1 MDQKVQTDV
10 LQRLRNVDGH
20 VRAIMRMV
28 EEGQPCTDLIQ
39 QARAVRGA
47 MRQVSIVLLCNHL
60 DTCLRN
66 LEIEDQ
72 PQEATQLRQELIALV
87 TQIE

>member
-1 MDQKVQTDV
+1 MEQKTQTEV

-28 EEGQPCTDLIQ
+28 EEGKPCTDLIQ

-47 MRQVSIVLLCNHL
+47 MRQVSILLICNHL
-60 DTCLRN
+60 DSCLRN
-66 LEIEDQ
+66 VD
-72 PQEATQLRQELIALV
+72 PQAQAESAAQLRQELLSLV
-87 TQIE
+87 AQLE

>member
-1 MDQKVQTDV
+1 MEQKVQTEV

-47 MRQVSIVLLCNHL
+47 MRQVSILLLCNHL

-66 LEIEDQ
+66 LKIAGQADD
-72 PQEATQLRQELIALV
+72 AAKLRGELIALV
-87 TQIE
+87 ARSE

>member
-1 MDQKVQTDV
+1 MEQATQTEV

-47 MRQVSIVLLCNHL
+47 MRQVSILLICNHL
-60 DTCLRN
+60 ESCLPTA
-66 LEIEDQ
+66 EFKTQAES
-72 PQEATQLRQELIALV
+72 ATQLRRDLLALV
-87 TQIE
+87 TQFE

>member
-1 MDQKVQTDV
+1 MELATETDV

-20 VRAIMRMV
+20 VRAIIRMV

-47 MRQVSIVLLCNHL
+47 MRQVSLILICHHL
-60 DTCLRN
+60 DYCLRN
-66 LEIEDQ
+66 LE
-72 PQEATQLRQELIALV
+72 PQQQAEGATQLRRELLSLV
-87 TQIE
+87 TQVE

>member
-1 MDQKVQTDV
+1 MEQLTQTEV

-28 EEGQPCTDLIQ
+28 EEGQPCADLIQ

-47 MRQVSIVLLCNHL
+47 MRQVSILLICNHL
-60 DTCLRN
+60 DCCLRN
-66 LEIEDQ
+66 MGAEEQ
-72 PQEATQLRQELIALV
+72 AQGATQLRRELVSLV
-87 TQIE
+87 TQLE

>member
-1 MDQKVQTDV
+1 MEQKVQTEV
-10 LQRLRNVDGH
+10 LQRLHNVDGH

-47 MRQVSIVLLCNHL
+47 MRQVSILLLCNHM
-60 DTCLRN
+60 DVCLRN
-66 LEIEDQ
+66 LEG
-72 PQEATQLRQELIALV
+72 EAQADDAVKLRQELIALV
-87 TQIE
+87 TQVE

>member
-1 MDQKVQTDV
+1 MEQKTQTEV

-47 MRQVSIVLLCNHL
+47 MRQVSILLICNHL
-60 DTCLRN
+60 DSCLRKM
-66 LEIEDQ
+66 D
-72 PQEATQLRQELIALV
+72 PQAQAESAAQLRQELLSLV
-87 TQIE
+87 AQLE

>member
-1 MDQKVQTDV
+1 MEQATQTEV

-28 EEGQPCTDLIQ
+28 EEGQPCADLIQ

-47 MRQVSIVLLCNHL
+47 MRQVSILLICNHL
-60 DTCLRN
+60 ESCLPTA
-66 LEIEDQ
+66 ESKTQAES
-72 PQEATQLRQELIALV
+72 ATQLRRELLALV
-87 TQIE
+87 TQFE

>member
-47 MRQVSIVLLCNHL
+47 MRQVSILLLCNHL

-66 LEIEDQ
+66 LEIEDHTQ
-72 PQEATQLRQELIALV
+72 GATQLRQELIALV

>member
-1 MDQKVQTDV
+1 MEQKVQTEV

-20 VRAIMRMV
+20 VRAVIHMV
-28 EEGQPCTDLIQ
+28 DEGQPCANLIQ

-47 MRQVSIVLLCNHL
+47 MRQVSTLLLCNHL

-66 LEIEDQ
+66 LEGEDQ
-72 PQEATQLRQELIALV
+72 VQDAAQLRQELIALIA
-87 TQIE
+87 QAE

>member
-1 MDQKVQTDV
+1 MEQKIQTEV

-47 MRQVSIVLLCNHL
+47 MRQISILLLCNHL

-72 PQEATQLRQELIALV
+72 TQDATRLRQELIALV
-87 TQIE
+87 TQLE